1 MMKKFMRKPEKY
13 LKTLKMKLNFTTK
26 GSPARDSALLNG
38 RGPRPRKGAP
48 LGHLSCPNYNLLV
61 YSNLITSVYVYLI
74 FKEIHIKNLFL
85 SSLSKMEF
93 DVG

>member
-1 MMKKFMRKPEKY
+1 MKKFMMKPEKS
-13 LKTLKMKLNFTTK
+13 LKTLKMKLNFTPN

-61 YSNLITSVYVYLI
+61 YSNLIIYVHVYLI

-85 SSLSKMEF
+85 SSFPKLEI